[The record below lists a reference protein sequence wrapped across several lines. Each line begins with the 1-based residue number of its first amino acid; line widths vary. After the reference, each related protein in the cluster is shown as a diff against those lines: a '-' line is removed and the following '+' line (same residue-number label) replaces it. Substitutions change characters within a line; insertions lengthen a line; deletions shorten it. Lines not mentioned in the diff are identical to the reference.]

1 MLIEIYIFFQVVVIS
16 LFLISFW
23 TKQEIL
29 WTMTAVFSGIMMATS
44 WTVQKTVYE
53 YNATSMIYEPV
64 SITNSYPY
72 LFGINL
78 LFFSLA
84 VVLGVFDLWDKYG
97 SKFARDNKNAESKEK
112 ESFGKERY

>member
-1 MLIEIYIFFQVVVIS
+1 MLIEIYIFFQVVVFG
-16 LFLISFW
+16 LFFAAFW
-23 TKQEIL
+23 SKQEII
-29 WTMTAVFSGIMMATS
+29 WAMTAVFSGIMMATS
-44 WTVQKTVYE
+44 WTVEKYVYE

-84 VVLGVFDLWDKYG
+84 VALGMFDLWDKYG
-97 SKFARDNKNAESKEK
+97 SKFAKDHQNAESKEK
-112 ESFGKERY
+112 ERF